1 MVMTDSIHTIQ
12 SVISDSIKSKEALL
26 ADTDLQKR
34 LADVVQFIIQAYRND
49 RKVLFCGNGGSAAD
63 AQHLAAELSGR
74 FYLNRKPLHA
84 EALHTNTSH
93 LTAVG
98 NDFSFD
104 EVYSRLVEANGRQGD
119 ILIAISTS
127 GNSKNIICAVETAN
141 RIGLLTVGLTGSTGG
156 HMKDLCRYL
165 LNVPSTDTPRIQEMH
180 ILLGHILC
188 LIVEAELFGQ
198 NQNG

>member
-1 MVMTDSIHTIQ
+1 MSDYPATIRSVIRDSISCQ
-12 SVISDSIKSKEALL
+12 EKLLKEPVLH
-26 ADTDLQKR
+26 DR
-34 LADVVQFIIQAYRND
+34 LSAVVQKIVEAYRND
-49 RKVLFCGNGGSAAD
+49 KKVLFCGNGGSAAD

-74 FYLNRKPLHA
+74 FYLNRKPLQA

-104 EVYSRLVEANGRQGD
+104 EVFSRLVEANGRKGD

-127 GNSKNIICAVETAN
+127 GNSANVLRAVETAN
-141 RIGLLTVGLTGSTGG
+141 TIGMITVGLTGASGG
-156 HMKDLCRYL
+156 RIKDQCHYL
-165 LNVPSTDTPRIQEMH
+165 LNVPSGDTPRIQEMH

-188 LIVEAELFGQ
+188 LLVEAELFGPSK
-198 NQNG
+198 NAI